1 MLNSPLK
8 PEDGQIYLS
17 MKEYVVF
24 VRFILEMNFIFF
36 LCANILKSLIGHVVC
51 FLRKK
56 ADKIGL

>member
-8 PEDGQIYLS
+8 LEDGQIYLS

-36 LCANILKSLIGHVVC
+36 LCANTFV
-51 FLRKK
+51 FFKK
-56 ADKIGL
+56 NADKIGL

>member
-8 PEDGQIYLS
+8 LEDGQIYLS

-36 LCANILKSLIGHVVC
+36 LCANILKSPHWDINM
-51 FLRKK
+51 FE
-56 ADKIGL
+56 DIIQ